1 MKFGAPRERVS
12 LDIPAASIFRA
23 VLILLGVWFLYLI
36 WDVLLMLFAAV
47 VVASAIGPVANWLE
61 RYRVPR
67 AGAVVL
73 VYVVLILALSGVVT
87 LMIEPLVEQVRQLAQ
102 AVPSIVAYIE
112 QFVVFTPGVE
122 RTEII
127 NTLQQSLLRF
137 GDSLRNVSLNLFQGA
152 GTFVSGVVMVLF
164 VFALAFYLVVE
175 RDALKK
181 FARLVTPHAH
191 LAYVERSI
199 ERAQRGVGRW
209 MLAQLALG
217 IIIGLIVGV
226 GLWLIGVPY
235 ALLLGILAGVME
247 IVPVI
252 GPIVAAIPGVL
263 VGLTQSLLMGA
274 IALGFYILTQQF
286 ENHVLVPNIMRRAV
300 GLHPLVTILAVLLGA
315 RLAGVAGAILA
326 VPLATVLSIFL
337 SDIFAAPKI
346 EDELAG

>member
-1 MKFGAPRERVS
+1 MTFGTPRERVS
-12 LDIPAASIFRA
+12 IDITASSIFRT

-47 VVASAIGPVANWLE
+47 VVASAIGPVANYLE
-61 RYRVPR
+61 RYRIPR
-67 AGAVVL
+67 AGSVAL
-73 VYVVLILALSGVVT
+73 VYVVLILALSGAVT
-87 LMIEPLVEQVRQLAQ
+87 LMIEPLVTQVRQLAQ
-102 AVPSIVAYIE
+102 AVPSIVGYLE
-112 QFVVFTPGVE
+112 QFVVFAPDVE
-122 RTEII
+122 RTEVI
-127 NTLQQSLLRF
+127 NAVQQGLLRF
-137 GDSLRNVSLNLFQGA
+137 GDSLRNISVNIFQGA
-152 GTFVSGVVMVLF
+152 GTFVSGIVTFLF
-164 VFALAFYLVVE
+164 VFVLAFYLVVE

-217 IIIGLIVGV
+217 IIVGTLVGV
-226 GLWLIGVPY
+226 GLWIIGVPY

-252 GPIVAAIPGVL
+252 GPIVAAIPGVI
-263 VGLTQSLLMGA
+263 VGLTQSLLVGA
-274 IALGFYILTQQF
+274 IALGFYILVQQF

-315 RLAGVAGAILA
+315 RLAGVSGAILA
-326 VPLATVLSIFL
+326 VPLATVISIFL